1 MTNIRCA
8 LGRRNA
14 KWESNGLDFREQGG
28 DTLDNYEDEIRGKKG
43 MNREIHRLFAT
54 LQGKAMVMIF

>member
-1 MTNIRCA
+1 MTKFPCA
-8 LGRRNA
+8 VRRRNA
-14 KWESNGLDFREQGG
+14 EREPNGLDFREQGG

-54 LQGKAMVMIF
+54 LQGKAMVMIL

>member
-1 MTNIRCA
+1 MI
-8 LGRRNA
+8 
-14 KWESNGLDFREQGG
+14 SNGLDFREQGG
-28 DTLDNYEDEIRGKKG
+28 DTLDNYEDEIKGKKG